1 MKSLPSIL
9 VQQAQWVV
17 DDFQRHVP
25 ELLPLLPQEKTFFAL
40 SDFAY
45 QQIKNHP
52 AWWVAIRQQPPQI
65 GEWQHYHQWLT
76 KQLANITGEEEL
88 QRILRQFR
96 HQMLIRI
103 AWLQLFHDD
112 SNNKLQI
119 LQHLSEL
126 AETLIIAARDWL
138 YEECC
143 QNWGTPCD
151 PEGLPQPLLIL
162 AMGKLGGGEL
172 NFSSDV
178 DLIFAF
184 PENGVTQGGRRQM
197 ENSHFFTRLGQK
209 LINLLAQKTIDGF
222 VYRVD
227 MRLRPFGD
235 SGPLVFSFAAL
246 EDYYQEQGRDWERY
260 AMIKMR
266 IIGDDNSV
274 YSDGLKNMLR
284 PFVFRRYID
293 FGVIQSLRNMK
304 NMIEREVRRQG
315 WQDNIKLGAGGIREI
330 EFIGQVFQLIRGGRE
345 PRLRSPALLPTLIAI
360 DELSLLTTEQV
371 IQLTDNYLFL
381 RRTEN
386 ILQSINDQQSQMLPE
401 QALHRARLAWA
412 MGFDDWPALYQ
423 QITARM
429 QNVHAIFV
437 QTIGQADEKNH
448 DSSLTF
454 FVHFWQQIAS
464 ESELKTLLVEL
475 NDEKKQ
481 NIIKQ
486 LWLFRQDLAK
496 RTIGPRG
503 REVLDQLMPKLIAKI
518 YHRDDI
524 NRILQR
530 IIPLLISIVSR
541 TTYLELILESEQV
554 LTHVIRL
561 CAASPMIAEQ
571 LARHPLL
578 LDELIDPF
586 SLYQPLPVT
595 AYRDELRQYLLRI
608 DENDDEQQLEALRQ
622 FKQAQLLRIAAEDI
636 AGVLPVMKVSDH
648 LTYLAEAIIEVV
660 VQLAWNKLTKRYGKP
675 AHLSQQPVGVTGF
688 AVVGYGKL
696 GGFELGYGSDLD
708 LVFLFDCPLG
718 VVTDGQR
725 VIEGRQFYLL
735 LAQQILHLFSTRTS
749 SGILY
754 QVDARLRPSGESGM
768 LVSTFQSFE
777 DYQKTQAWTWEH
789 QALIRARIVFA
800 EPQLEQAFNRIRRE
814 ALLIP
819 REEMTLRQQ
828 VVEMRKKMYQ
838 HQANRQQAYF
848 DLKTDPGG
856 ITDIEFIAQ
865 YLVLRYCADNVAL
878 LRWSDN
884 VRIFT
889 LLAEYAVM
897 SSEEAEQLIK
907 IYTEMRDTLH
917 HLSLQALPSKVL
929 ASQFEQQREKV
940 LLSWQKWFYA
950 S

>member
-1 MKSLPSIL
+1 MKLLPSIL

-17 DDFQRHVP
+17 DDFQCHAP
-25 ELLPLLPQEKTFFAL
+25 ELLPLSPQEKIFFAL

-52 AWWVAIRQQPPQI
+52 AWWTAIRQQPPQI

-76 KQLANITGEEEL
+76 KQLANIAGEEEL

-112 SNNKLQI
+112 SNSKLQI
-119 LQHLSEL
+119 LRHLSEL
-126 AETLIIAARDWL
+126 AETLIIVARDWL
-138 YEECC
+138 YAVCC
-143 QNWGTPCD
+143 RNWGTPCD
-151 PEGLPQPLLIL
+151 PEGQPQPLLIL

-184 PENGVTQGGRRQM
+184 PENGATQGGRRQM
-197 ENSHFFTRLGQK
+197 ENSQFFTRLGQK

-227 MRLRPFGD
+227 MRIRPFGD

-293 FGVIQSLRNMK
+293 FSVIQSLRNMK

-345 PRLRSPALLPTLIAI
+345 PSLRSPALLPTLIAI

-371 IQLTDNYLFL
+371 TQLTDNYLFL

-386 ILQSINDQQSQMLPE
+386 ILQSINDQQTQMLPE
-401 QALHRARLAWA
+401 QALQQARLAWA
-412 MGFDDWPALYQ
+412 MGFDGWPAFYQ
-423 QITARM
+423 QLIARM
-429 QNVHAIFV
+429 QSVHAIFV
-437 QTIGQADEKNH
+437 QIIGRNDEKS
-448 DSSLTF
+448 DDTLLTF
-454 FVHFWQQIAS
+454 FVYFWQQISS
-464 ESELKTLLVEL
+464 ESKLETLLSECK
-475 NDEKKQ
+475 DEKKQ

-486 LWLFRQDLAK
+486 LWPFRQDLAK

-595 AYRDELRQYLLRI
+595 AYREELRQYLLRI

-718 VVTDGQR
+718 IVTDGQR
-725 VIEGRQFYLL
+725 VIEGRQFYLR

-789 QALIRARIVFA
+789 QALIRARMVFA

-819 REEMTLRQQ
+819 REETILRQQ
-828 VVEMRKKMYQ
+828 IVKMRQKMYQ
-838 HQANRQQAYF
+838 YQANRQQAYF

-897 SSEEAEQLIK
+897 SNEEAEQLIK

-929 ASQFEQQREKV
+929 VCQFEQQREKV
-940 LLSWQKWFYA
+940 LHSWQKWFYA
-950 S
+950 N

>member
-266 IIGDDNSV
+266 IIGDDNLV

-345 PRLRSPALLPTLIAI
+345 PSLRSPALLPTLIAI

-371 IQLTDNYLFL
+371 TQLTDNYLFL

-386 ILQSINDQQSQMLPE
+386 ILQSINDQQTQMLPE
-401 QALHRARLAWA
+401 QALQQARLAWA
-412 MGFDDWPALYQ
+412 MGFDGWPAFYQ
-423 QITARM
+423 QLIARM
-429 QNVHAIFV
+429 QSVHAIFV
-437 QTIGQADEKNH
+437 QIIGRNDEKS
-448 DSSLTF
+448 DDTLLTF
-454 FVHFWQQIAS
+454 FVYFWQQISS

-541 TTYLELILESEQV
+541 TTYLELILESEQA

-718 VVTDGQR
+718 VVTDGQH